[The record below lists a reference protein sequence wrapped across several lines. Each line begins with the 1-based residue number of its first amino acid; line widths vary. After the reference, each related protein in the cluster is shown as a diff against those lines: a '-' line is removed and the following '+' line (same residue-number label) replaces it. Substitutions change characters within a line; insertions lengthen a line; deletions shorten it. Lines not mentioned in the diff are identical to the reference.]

1 MPKLVPIV
9 EGDGELNALPVL
21 LRRLLHDEWQ
31 RYDWGILRPI
41 NAHGCGGL
49 TTPNGIERFIEY
61 ALLEP
66 ECDGVL
72 VLIDGDAVHHLP
84 DRQRPENDCSPAF
97 ASVLAQ
103 RVRALAP
110 RAPVVIVIV
119 RWEYEAWFLASV
131 ESIAGRPIKGLPG
144 LPADTQFSGDVESE
158 RNPKGWI
165 EARFPPGRR
174 YSETRDQAAITSLL
188 DLNLVDERSR
198 SFRRLKNAIQQVI
211 DYHQRGQVFV
221 TP

>member
-9 EGDGELNALPVL
+9 EGDGEVTALPVL

-31 RYDWGILRPI
+31 RYDWEILQPK

-72 VLIDGDAVHHLP
+72 VLIDGDAVQRLP
-84 DRQRPENDCSPAF
+84 EGQKPESDCSPAF
-97 ASVLAQ
+97 ARVLAQ
-103 RVRALAP
+103 RVRALGP
-110 RAPVVIVIV
+110 RVPVVIVIV
-119 RWEYEAWFLASV
+119 RWEYEAWFLSSL
-131 ESIAGRPIKGLPG
+131 ESIVGRPIKGLPG
-144 LPADTQFSGDVESE
+144 LPVGTQFSGEVEGIY
-158 RNPKGWI
+158 NPKGWI
-165 EARFPPGRR
+165 EARFPPGRK
-174 YSETRDQAAITSLL
+174 YSETRDQAAMTSLL
-188 DLNLVDERSR
+188 DLHRVDERSR

-211 DYHQRGQVFV
+211 DYHERGQTIV